1 MMDMGPYYIT
11 ALVNILGPIKRVAA
25 VTTKAFEERIATSEK
40 AYGLRIPVN
49 TTTHLTGIL
58 EFVNGTIITMIMSFD
73 MWSHGLPCIE
83 LYGTDGSIKVPDP
96 NGFGGSVQVA
106 QARGDWA
113 EIPLEFPQ
121 NARIIGL
128 IDMVRAIR
136 NDRPHRV
143 SGDLAYHVLEAMLA
157 FDKSSQTAQHIRIES
172 NVERPIPLP
181 VGLKE
186 WEVED

>member
-1 MMDMGPYYIT
+1 M
-11 ALVNILGPIKRVAA
+11 
-25 VTTKAFEERIATSEK
+25 
-40 AYGLRIPVN
+40 
-49 TTTHLTGIL
+49 
-58 EFVNGTIITMIMSFD
+58 
-73 MWSHGLPCIE
+73 
-83 LYGTDGSIKVPDP
+83 
-96 NGFGGSVQVA
+96 QVA

-172 NVERPIPLP
+172 NVERPTPLP
-181 VGLKE
+181 VGHKE